1 MAEDH
6 RRYGEGQPLKEV
18 IDRLM
23 KAYGM
28 ESRMR
33 ELDIVQSWPDLMV
46 PAVAQRT
53 KEISIR
59 NNKLILKIDS
69 SVMREELLIGKQI
82 IIDRV
87 NDFAGKNVISDVWF
101 S

>member
-33 ELDIVQSWPDLMV
+33 ELDIVQSWPDLMG

-53 KEISIR
+53 KEIRIR

>member
-33 ELDIVQSWPDLMV
+33 ELDIIQSWRDLMG

>member
-18 IDRLM
+18 IDRLI

-33 ELDIVQSWPDLMV
+33 ELDIVQSWPDLMG